1 MGTGRIFIAR
11 DLSQKYPYFISDTQ
25 ISESSVSIKIILAV
39 HHEKMR
45 QSLRSIM
52 AGQKGLS
59 IVGEVTDD
67 SVISNL
73 ARESSADLIL
83 FDMEMPVLSNLEVIR
98 RLHSE
103 IPDIKVLALAIHS
116 DKRFVR
122 ETLKAG
128 AAGYLLKYLA
138 HEELLEAVNQVMEQG
153 SYLSSGLEGTEP
165 VQTSKD
171 HLTIKKNYPPKKEVI
186 MPYSKK
192 IKDLMIPLEDYPHI
206 PYWFTLRQAMA
217 IVREAAIK
225 FEGSF
230 EPRAVLVFDEKYQ
243 LMGMLT
249 LRDIIRGLEPKFAKD
264 TGLIKADP
272 SLAVLMGDM
281 FGPNMKEQSQKAV
294 SEVMSPI
301 KVTVNGDDPITKAL
315 FLMIQENVGMMPV
328 LLDKKVVGMVRMNEL
343 FKEISEVVLG
353 D

>member
-1 MGTGRIFIAR
+1 
-11 DLSQKYPYFISDTQ
+11 
-25 ISESSVSIKIILAV
+25 
-39 HHEKMR
+39 
-45 QSLRSIM
+45 
-52 AGQKGLS
+52 
-59 IVGEVTDD
+59 
-67 SVISNL
+67 
-73 ARESSADLIL
+73 
-83 FDMEMPVLSNLEVIR
+83 
-98 RLHSE
+98 
-103 IPDIKVLALAIHS
+103 
-116 DKRFVR
+116 
-122 ETLKAG
+122 
-128 AAGYLLKYLA
+128 LA
-138 HEELLEAVNQVMEQG
+138 HEELLQAINQVISLG
-153 SYLSSGLEGTEP
+153 SYLSPGLEGFEPGPTTE
-165 VQTSKD
+165 D
-171 HLTIKKNYPPKKEVI
+171 AIARGKNYSQKMEVT

-264 TGLIKADP
+264 SGIIKADP
-272 SLAVLMGDM
+272 NLAVLMGDM
-281 FGPNMKEQSQKAV
+281 FGPNMREQSQKPV

-301 KVTVNGDDPITKAL
+301 QVTVNGDDPITKAL
-315 FLMIQENVGMMPV
+315 FLMIQGNVGMMPV
-328 LLDKKVVGMVRMNEL
+328 LLEKKVVGMVRMNEL